1 MKEITVEARPKRIYI
16 AGPMTGMPEH
26 NFPAFNAAAARY
38 RAAGWEV
45 ENPVEIGEKFGT
57 WEEVENDPELV
68 EALFK
73 AEYQAVVRSDAILLL
88 PGWENSRGTRAELRL
103 ALSVALDIIVDKGR
117 SL

>member
-16 AGPMTGMPEH
+16 AGPMTGMPDH

-57 WEEVENDPELV
+57 WEEVDEDPELV
-68 EALFK
+68 EALFE

-88 PGWENSRGTRAELRL
+88 PGWEDSRGTRVELRL
-103 ALSVALDIIVDKGR
+103 ALSVGLDIIVDKGGA
-117 SL
+117 L